1 MKIQGTSSFPGS
13 DTHSI
18 MHGAQARRKPPET
31 VLSRAAEVFIS
42 KRGAQLQKGDADIEV
57 LLTPAELALAADQKD
72 IDDKREKKSQAKEIE
87 ERIRSDATLSDE
99 DKSVLQKQADKL
111 KKEGMT
117 DEDRLAQLYRER
129 GVWEKRSMSDTAAPG
144 EKIAAG
150 SMIVHYD
157 GRIDGLRRT
166 MQEKETHKMR
176 LRTQA
181 VQERADLEAAAQKE
195 QEKIDDAVNRAG
207 GDETSALET
216 LLRYEAQRKA
226 AKNNAAASEDAA
238 PAGQSSTSS
247 T

>member
-129 GVWEKRSMSDTAAPG
+129 GVWEKRSMSDTAAPD

-226 AKNNAAASEDAA
+226 AKNNAAANEDAA
-238 PAGQSSTSS
+238 GQSQTSS